1 LTTIAL
7 NRRFVEWH
15 EGAHDMASY
24 RLAAGLSDGS
34 LAWEKLLA
42 RRRVVLLAEA
52 GSGKTT
58 EMVEQTRVQRAAG
71 KFAFYATVQDVG
83 REGLAEALGQANR
96 QQLDAWRASSEP
108 GWFFIDSIDEAK
120 LDHIRLER
128 ALRGIAEGIA
138 GAEGRA
144 HVTLSGRHTDWE
156 FTRDARNFGEMLPL
170 PPDKVDEPLPSLET
184 LVRQL
189 LEHEA
194 RPEPAPVE
202 THFVVLMAPLEPE
215 QVRAYATAKNV
226 SDVDALIEA
235 IESANLTDLARRPL
249 DLEWI
254 VRYWQS
260 HGRLGSF
267 TAMLDE
273 SLRERLR
280 ERDQQRSRR
289 SSLDAER
296 AMRGLERVGA
306 ALVFGRRTT
315 IAIPDG
321 DVPSADDHD
330 AVTIEGVLPDW
341 SGVERQQLLI
351 LPAFDPATFGRA
363 RLHNDNEG
371 VVRGYLTARWLQ
383 RLRQANLSQRGLHD
397 LLFARSYEIE
407 LAKPSLLETAAW
419 LSLWDE
425 GVARDLVQRAPFALL
440 SAGDPASLSP
450 AVRQAALRAIED
462 RLRAGEEMPRLDFD
476 SLTRF
481 AQRNLAPTL
490 RGIWERNA
498 DFPEVRRLVLR
509 LVWLG
514 KITECVD
521 LAVAAAYGKLDAHT
535 EIVAGRALLA
545 AADDAA
551 RLNYAAHIKSEAPT
565 VAPAVAWEMVD
576 DLFPRLLSV
585 DDLLAIIGA
594 VRLGDAP
601 SGGFNLDWNGPTLV
615 ERLSDPKD
623 VERLIDGL
631 LRLAKAEP
639 SDPNGSGG
647 RRDSAFASTLG
658 SAALRLLA
666 LSEPRVAPEEAIA
679 AVLYVVGKELD
690 GSDRWQKKGA
700 RAVEQLHLT
709 PERRRAAFW
718 RAAETLPAR
727 PPWAGHPIVNLM
739 QMRYLGWPAGV
750 GPEDIDWLLADGAA
764 RERLSERRLAMNVAL
779 EIWTDAGKP
788 EALKSR
794 IAAAAASDA
803 EMQAAYTEWITPR
816 VKSPEELRSDEEESE
831 HRRARKAKQAEQ
843 EKGWIDFVA
852 GLRADPT
859 QLQQLRPTSQETVD
873 GRICKLWQLL
883 QQATRWDS
891 HYAIG
896 STAPIAAIAGDAV
909 ARAFADSLAV
919 IWRAWNPTLRSGRKP
934 GERNQII
941 MIDCMCL
948 AGVSIEAA
956 SRPGWETR
964 LTEAEAARA
973 AGYATLEINGLPDWF
988 ATLAA
993 KWPAVVEAV
1002 LMKEVLSDLDTPDP
1016 GETHSRTLEDISR
1029 SGDAVM
1035 RLMSPALL
1043 RELER
1048 RPEIKVSA
1056 LRPLLTVV
1064 ARALPEAI
1072 RPQLFALVLERFRS
1086 TSDPGVA
1093 ALYFGVAC
1101 ALGPSDALG
1110 ALVAKLDASDAGA
1123 KKRLAECV
1131 LPQVFG
1137 TRWGLSPPTTPSL
1150 DLATLEQLVVL
1161 AFRTVRV
1168 EDDHDRANNGAY
1180 SPDARDH
1187 AEEARSAAFKQL
1199 VTTIG
1204 RSAFDAIMRLTEI
1217 AEFPIPKSRLRE
1229 LAHERAAED
1238 AESSAWPSGEAIK
1251 IEQQFERQ
1259 PVTGKDLQLVAIRRL
1274 EDLQHVLVDADF
1286 KQGTTLSGLGDE
1298 AAVQRWVADRMRLV
1312 QRNSYSI
1319 EREVEVVDRKN
1330 PDFRLRAKAS
1340 DASVATEVKVAEDW
1354 SLAEL
1359 EEALD
1364 DQLCGQYLRGQDGRE
1379 GILLLVHQKPRA
1391 KGWQFPDGAFRGFE
1405 DVVHHLRDRAAAIR
1419 RAEPN
1424 GPQPEV
1430 CVLDVS
1436 ACAQPV
1442 KRAKRGNKKA
1452 RNTARER

>member
-7 NRRFVEWH
+7 NRRFVEWR
-15 EGAHDMASY
+15 EGALDIASY
-24 RLAAGLSDGS
+24 RIAAGLSDGTVG
-34 LAWEKLLA
+34 WQELLA

-58 EMVEQTRVQRAAG
+58 EMLEQTRLQRAAG
-71 KFAFYATVQDVG
+71 RYAFYATVQDVG
-83 REGLAEALGQANR
+83 RDGLAKGLGQAHR
-96 QQLDAWRASSEP
+96 QQFDAWRASNEP
-108 GWFFIDSIDEAK
+108 GWFFFDSIDEAK

-128 ALRGIAEGIA
+128 ALREIADGIA
-138 GAEGRA
+138 GAEGRV
-144 HVTLSGRHTDWE
+144 HVVLSGRHTDWE

-170 PPDKVDEPLPSLET
+170 PPDKVDEPPPSLET
-184 LVRQL
+184 LIRQL
-189 LEHEA
+189 LQHEA
-194 RPEPAPVE
+194 RPEPTPVE
-202 THFVVLMAPLEPE
+202 TQLIAVMSPLQAE
-215 QVRAYATAKNV
+215 QVRAYAAAKAV
-226 SDVDALIEA
+226 SDVDGLMAA
-235 IESANLTDLARRPL
+235 IESANLLELARRPL
-249 DLEWI
+249 DLDWI

-260 HGRLGSF
+260 HGHLGSF

-280 ERDQQRSRR
+280 ERDPQRSRR
-289 SSLDAER
+289 GTIDAER

-315 IAIPDG
+315 IAIPDS
-321 DVPSADDHD
+321 DVPNADDHD
-330 AVTIEGVLPDW
+330 AVTVEGVLPDW

-371 VVRGYLTARWLQ
+371 VVRGYLTARWLH

-419 LSLWDE
+419 LSLWDGE
-425 GVARDLVQRAPFALL
+425 VARELVQRAPFALL

-450 AVRQAALRAIED
+450 TVRQAALRAIED
-462 RLRAGEEMPRLDFD
+462 RLRAGEEMPRLDFN

-481 AQRNLAPTL
+481 AQRDLAPTL
-490 RGIWERNA
+490 RSIWERNA
-498 DFPEVRRLVLR
+498 DYPEVRRLVLR
-509 LVWLG
+509 LIWLG
-514 KITECVD
+514 RITDCAD
-521 LAVAAAYGKLDAHT
+521 LAVASAYGKHDSYT

-551 RLNYAAHIKSEAPT
+551 RLDYAAHIRREAATVAPT
-565 VAPAVAWEMVD
+565 VVWEMVD

-585 DDLLAIIGA
+585 DDLLAIVGA

-601 SGGFNLDWNGPTLV
+601 GGGLNLDWNGPTLV
-615 ERLSDPKD
+615 ERLTDPKD
-623 VERLIDGL
+623 VARLIDGL

-639 SDPNGSGG
+639 PDPDGGGG
-647 RRDSAFASTLG
+647 RRESAFASTLG
-658 SAALRLLA
+658 SAALRLLE
-666 LSEPRVAPEEAIA
+666 LSEPRVAPEEAIE
-679 AVLYVVGKELD
+679 AVLYVGGKEVE
-690 GSDRWQKKGA
+690 GAGRWQNKGA
-700 RAVEQLHLT
+700 GTIEQLHLT
-709 PERRRAAFW
+709 PERRRAVFW

-727 PPWAGHPIVNLM
+727 PLWGGSPIRNLM
-739 QMRYLGWPAGV
+739 QMRYLGWPARV
-750 GPEDIDWLLADGAA
+750 GPDDIDWLLADGVG
-764 RERLSERRLAMNVAL
+764 RKNLSERGLAMNVAL
-779 EIWTDAGKP
+779 EIWTDAGEP
-788 EALKSR
+788 EALKNR
-794 IAAAAASDA
+794 IAAVAASDA
-803 EMQAAYTEWITPR
+803 EMQAAYTEWMTPR
-816 VKSPEELRSDEEESE
+816 VKSPAELRSEKEESAF
-831 HRRARKAKQAEQ
+831 RRKRKVSQAEQ
-843 EKGWIDFVA
+843 EKGWIDFVV

-859 QLQQLRPTSQETVD
+859 QLRQLRPTTLATVD
-873 GRICKLWQLL
+873 GRIYDLWQLL
-883 QQATRWDS
+883 QQATRRDS
-891 HYAIG
+891 HYAI
-896 STAPIAAIAGDAV
+896 SSAAPIAAIAGDEV
-909 ARAFADSLAV
+909 ARAFADGMAV
-919 IWRAWNPTLRSGRKP
+919 IWRAWKPTLRSARKP
-934 GERNQII
+934 GERNQIG

-956 SRPGWETR
+956 SHPGWETR
-964 LTEAEAARA
+964 LTEVEAARA
-973 AGYATLEINGLPDWF
+973 AGYAMLEINGFPDWF

-993 KWPAVVEAV
+993 KWPAAVEAV

-1029 SGDAVM
+1029 SDDVVM
-1035 RLMSPALL
+1035 RLVSPALL

-1048 RPEIKVSA
+1048 RPEIKVPA
-1056 LRPLLTVV
+1056 LRPLLTIV
-1064 ARALPEAI
+1064 ARGLPEAM

-1086 TSDPGVA
+1086 TSDPVMA

-1161 AFRTVRV
+1161 AYRTVRV
-1168 EDDHDRANNGAY
+1168 EDDHDRANNGVY
-1180 SPDARDH
+1180 SPDERDH
-1187 AEEARSAAFKQL
+1187 AEEARSAAFKKL
-1199 VTTIG
+1199 VTTTG

-1217 AEFPIPKSRLRE
+1217 AEFPVPNSRLRE

-1259 PVTGKDLQLVAIRRL
+1259 PVTGKELQLVAIRRL

-1286 KQGTTLSGLGDE
+1286 KQATTLSGLGDE

-1340 DASVATEVKVAEDW
+1340 DASVATEVKVAEEW
-1354 SLAEL
+1354 SLADL

-1364 DQLCGQYLRGQDGRE
+1364 IQLCGQYLRGQDGRE

-1391 KGWQFPDGAFRGFE
+1391 KGWKFADGAFRGF
-1405 DVVHHLRDRAAAIR
+1405 DAVVQHLRERAASIR
-1419 RAEPN
+1419 SAEPN
-1424 GPQPEV
+1424 GPQPEI

-1436 ACAQPV
+1436 ACAQPAKSV
-1442 KRAKRGNKKA
+1442 KHGKKKVRKA
-1452 RNTARER
+1452 PRER